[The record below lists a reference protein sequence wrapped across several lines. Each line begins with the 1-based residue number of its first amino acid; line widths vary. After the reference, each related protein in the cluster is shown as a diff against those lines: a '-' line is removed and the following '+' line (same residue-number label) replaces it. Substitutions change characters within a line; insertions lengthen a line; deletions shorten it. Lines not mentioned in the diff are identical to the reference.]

1 MSTFTDQAAIVGV
14 GYTRFSQSAGE
25 RNLSLAAEAA
35 LNAIADAG
43 LKTKQVHSAASYT
56 RGDTP
61 NQGVLASML
70 GLEQLYWNWDDA
82 PGGAYCADELIGM
95 AASAA
100 VQNLGDYVIVF
111 HVVNRWAN
119 RNPQIGLQGLEGL
132 GIWEE
137 GQYDKPYG
145 MNAGVHRSAMMARRR
160 MIKHGT
166 KPEDFGR
173 VVMAARNNACLND
186 RALLRTHVSM
196 NDYLVSPLVA
206 DPLRSLDCFVEA
218 VGAIA
223 VIVTSVERAK
233 DLRQPPIYIMAAQ
246 SGNTD
251 RPSLGYMSS
260 ELGECFSKRLGKRLY
275 EQAGIGPKDVDL
287 AELHDPFS
295 WMVLPQLED
304 FGFCKEGEA
313 GDFVKDGAIELGGK
327 LPVNTHGGS
336 LGEGEMEG
344 LAQVVEAVIQLRGQA
359 GPRQVKDAEVAICTS
374 HEFDRGSALIL
385 RR

>member
-1 MSTFTDQAAIVGV
+1 MSAFTDQAAIVGI
-14 GYTRFSQSAGE
+14 GYTKFSQSAGVS
-25 RNLSLAAEAA
+25 NLSLAAEAA
-35 LNAIADAG
+35 LNAIQDAG
-43 LKTKQVHSAASYT
+43 LKTKQIHSVASYT

-61 NQGVLASML
+61 NQGVLETIL
-70 GLEQLYWNWDDA
+70 GLEQLYWNWDA
-82 PGGAYCADELIGM
+82 TPGAAYCADELIGM
-95 AASAA
+95 AAAA
-100 VQNLGDYVIVF
+100 CMQNLGDYAIVF

-119 RNPQIGLQGLEGL
+119 RNPMIGLQGLDSDAL
-132 GIWEE
+132 WEE
-137 GQYDKPYG
+137 GQYGWPYG
-145 MNAGVHRSAMMARRR
+145 MNAGIHRSAMMARRR
-160 MIKHGT
+160 MIKYGT
-166 KPEDFGR
+166 KQEDFGR

-186 RALLRTHVSM
+186 RALLRTHVSL

-218 VGAIA
+218 VGACA

-233 DLRQPPIYIMAAQ
+233 DLPQPPVYIMAAQ

-251 RPSLGYMSS
+251 RPSLGYMTS
-260 ELGECFSKRLGKRLY
+260 ELGDCFSKRLGKRLY
-275 EQAGIGPKDVDL
+275 EQAGISPKDVDV

-313 GDFVKDGAIELGGK
+313 GDFVKNGAIELGGK

-336 LGEGEMEG
+336 LAEGEMEG
-344 LAQVVEAVIQLRGQA
+344 LAQVVEAVIQLRGEA
-359 GPRQVKDAEVAICTS
+359 GPRQVKGAEVALCTS

>member
-1 MSTFTDQAAIVGV
+1 MSTFTDQAAIVGI
-14 GYTRFSQSAGE
+14 GYTQFSQSAGIS
-25 RNLSLAAEAA
+25 NLSLAAEAA
-35 LNAIADAG
+35 LNAIKDAG
-43 LKTKQVHSAASYT
+43 LKTRQIHSVASYT

-61 NQGVLASML
+61 NQAVLETIL
-70 GLEQLYWNWDDA
+70 GLEQLYWNWDGT
-82 PGGAYCADELIGM
+82 PGGSYVADELIGM

-100 VQNLGDYVIVF
+100 MQNLGDYVIVF

-119 RNPQIGLQGLEGL
+119 RNPIIGLQGLDTEA
-132 GIWEE
+132 IWEE
-137 GQYDKPYG
+137 AQYGRPYG
-145 MNAGVHRSAMMARRR
+145 MNAGTHRSALMARRR
-160 MIKHGT
+160 MIHYGT
-166 KPEDFGR
+166 KQEEFGR
-173 VVMAARNNACLND
+173 VVMAARNNGCLND
-186 RALLRTHVSM
+186 RALLRTHITM
-196 NDYLVSPLVA
+196 NDYLGSPLVA

-233 DLRQPPIYIMAAQ
+233 DLRQPPVYIMAAQ

-260 ELGECFSKRLGKRLY
+260 EFGDCFSKRLGKRLY
-275 EQAGIGPKDVDL
+275 EQAGIGPKDVDV

-336 LGEGEMEG
+336 LAEGEMEG
-344 LAQVVEAVIQLRGQA
+344 LAQVVEAVIQLRGEA
-359 GPRQVKDAEVAICTS
+359 GPRQVKNAEIALCTS